1 MAFSD
6 DSILMADRAV
16 QLAIVAVVDDLPDH
30 SDFCTTSQ
38 FYMQRRI
45 GTNNGNLFDPVRLM
59 EVDIMTLQDSLSTE
73 KSLSDIRTSFANQK
87 KIQSHVTW
95 YQIYK
100 DTSSYISTYRISLS
114 IDGLLPQPQVN
125 DSIYNALIQIPG
137 IGKNFH
143 RFYNYNTLAETRAGI
158 ENPPYDRLSVEFSSI
173 EKLDKFRKEYLNP
186 THHVLLDMT
195 QTENLM
201 NYVFVSGLTTIL
213 SGILIGFGLLCIT
226 LFVSNLLNSH
236 LQKIKMN
243 IGTFSSFGIDPYQ
256 LQNIYLFIIMNVI
269 TGAMI
274 SGFLLAY
281 VSGMIN
287 IPRGIL
293 TLFSIKLKENVT
305 YFQLINPKILILFI
319 VILIINYL
327 ILKRLSLKQIFL
339 QTPGN
344 LIYNRD

>member
-1 MAFSD
+1 
-6 DSILMADRAV
+6 
-16 QLAIVAVVDDLPDH
+16 
-30 SDFCTTSQ
+30 
-38 FYMQRRI
+38 
-45 GTNNGNLFDPVRLM
+45 
-59 EVDIMTLQDSLSTE
+59 
-73 KSLSDIRTSFANQK
+73 
-87 KIQSHVTW
+87 
-95 YQIYK
+95 
-100 DTSSYISTYRISLS
+100 
-114 IDGLLPQPQVN
+114 
-125 DSIYNALIQIPG
+125 
-137 IGKNFH
+137 
-143 RFYNYNTLAETRAGI
+143 
-158 ENPPYDRLSVEFSSI
+158 
-173 EKLDKFRKEYLNP
+173 
-186 THHVLLDMT
+186 
-195 QTENLM
+195 M

-226 LFVSNLLNSH
+226 LLVSNLLNSH